1 MIDVIGARAGYA
13 FDVARTI
20 LLGEGTGA
28 RRELLVACAE
38 ATDASARA
46 CRAGATVGQVLE
58 AGRAVYAGAG
68 LAEGARAFA
77 GHGIGIE
84 TVEAPLLAHA
94 NADAELVEGMVL
106 CVEPG
111 VSVAGVGGALIE
123 HELIVGIGE
132 PRLLCVTQSL
142 T

>member
-1 MIDVIGARAGYA
+1 MRAPA
-13 FDVARTI
+13 
-20 LLGEGTGA
+20 
-28 RRELLVACAE
+28 
-38 ATDASARA
+38 A

-68 LAEGARAFA
+68 LAEGRARVRRPRHRHRDGRGAVA
-77 GHGIGIE
+77 RPGD
-84 TVEAPLLAHA
+84 
-94 NADAELVEGMVL
+94 ADAELVEGMVL

-123 HELIVGIGE
+123 HELIVGIRE
-132 PRLLCVTQSL
+132 PRLLCVTPSL